1 MLNFT
6 FVHSSCYSNIGRTGG
21 EQDISL
27 MGACLKTGTAVHEMM
42 HALGFWHEQSRPDR
56 DTWVHVI
63 QSNIQEG
70 KGHNSHSRSREEIE
84 CKKLY
89 LSIHLCAIKRTVCS

>member
-70 KGHNSHSRSREEIE
+70 KGHNSHLKISRRNRMQEVVFKNPFVFHQTYSM
-84 CKKLY
+84 
-89 LSIHLCAIKRTVCS
+89 